1 MVLSYAYMSSSVS
14 FIPRGGLDLERAWK
28 PGKRMDI
35 NVLLASTVASMNTSY
50 YA

>member
-28 PGKRMDI
+28 PGKGMDI